1 MIARRVI
8 RIVVALVASSVAVA
22 AAVRAFDGVM
32 PVPVPGDRHLFAPG
46 PVSLGLPGLQVN
58 PSSIGDFDGTVALA
72 YLQGRATGGDWH
84 RFLMVNDIRLMK
96 GTYLAAD
103 GSRHLGAFAFI

>member
-1 MIARRVI
+1 M
-8 RIVVALVASSVAVA
+8 RIVVALVASSFAVA
-22 AAVRAFDGVM
+22 AVVRAFDGVM
-32 PVPVPGDRHLFAPG
+32 PVPVPGDGHLFAPG
-46 PVSLGLPGLQVN
+46 PVSLGLQGVQVN

-72 YLQGRATGGDWH
+72 YLKGPTGGDGH